1 MEIPGRNIR
10 LEVTPAIE
18 AQELASGSST
28 GIIYWEG
35 AVNAQGL
42 RDGKKVKGRGDV
54 ELTGSS
60 LYGRALLKRP
70 SIVEKIAIDMML
82 PPPVVRM
89 FGGGEAQMEILLVV
103 SVTTAVLWLAFGNKK
118 DWSGM

>member
-1 MEIPGRNIR
+1 M
-10 LEVTPAIE
+10 
-18 AQELASGSST
+18 S
-28 GIIYWEG
+28 
-35 AVNAQGL
+35 
-42 RDGKKVKGRGDV
+42 
-54 ELTGSS
+54 
-60 LYGRALLKRP
+60 
-70 SIVEKIAIDMML
+70 

>member
-1 MEIPGRNIR
+1 
-10 LEVTPAIE
+10 V
-18 AQELASGSST
+18 
-28 GIIYWEG
+28 
-35 AVNAQGL
+35 
-42 RDGKKVKGRGDV
+42 
-54 ELTGSS
+54 
-60 LYGRALLKRP
+60 KRP
-70 SIVEKIAIDMML
+70 PVLGKNAIDMKS

>member
-1 MEIPGRNIR
+1 
-10 LEVTPAIE
+10 
-18 AQELASGSST
+18 
-28 GIIYWEG
+28 
-35 AVNAQGL
+35 
-42 RDGKKVKGRGDV
+42 
-54 ELTGSS
+54 
-60 LYGRALLKRP
+60 
-70 SIVEKIAIDMML
+70 MML